1 MAMILHGACPGL
13 AHAHSHGHGH
23 SHSQSNGHLQ
33 YSEASGTPNGYP
45 KSATYRESKNG
56 YRNLAMDPLLSD
68 GMSEVQPANN
78 TMTNQPLIGGARSKM
93 PHSSKTNLFSSIN
106 GDYTMKEVG
115 ASVSNN
121 PNMQTCFD
129 DVEMMQAASARKP
142 SMLSNIEVSTEQ
154 SINVRA
160 ATIHVLGDLIQSAGV
175 FLASVIIKI
184 YVRIPLALSV
194 LKKGFH

>member
-1 MAMILHGACPGL
+1 MILHGACPGL

-23 SHSQSNGHLQ
+23 SHSQSNGHMQ
-33 YSEASGTPNGYP
+33 YSEASGAPNGYP

-56 YRNLAMDPLLSD
+56 YRNLAMDPLLND
-68 GMSEVQPANN
+68 NVTLSEVQPPNN
-78 TMTNQPLIGGARSKM
+78 GMANQPLIGGARGKA
-93 PHSSKTNLFSSIN
+93 PHSSKANLFSAIN
-106 GDYTMKEVG
+106 GDYSMKEVVG
-115 ASVSNN
+115 TSVSNN

-129 DVEMMQAASARKP
+129 DVEMMQAASGRKP
-142 SMLSNIEVSTEQ
+142 SMLSTMEVSTEQ

-184 YVRIPLALSV
+184 YVRIAFVCL
-194 LKKGFH
+194 